1 MISREK
7 NIQTPLNSREKRFG
21 PPYLVGWGTIG
32 RRGGEKGGRKG
43 GKKRKK
49 GGRKKE
55 ERERR
60 GRV

>member
-1 MISREK
+1 MRVMFQ
-7 NIQTPLNSREKRFG
+7 NQVVPFF
-21 PPYLVGWGTIG
+21 LVGWGTIG

-60 GRV
+60 GRI